1 MLVVC
6 NYATLYECW
15 VTVRMRHLKN
25 VRTSLQDLL
34 LAKHSLIVYNYF
46 INLSKYLIYKI

>member
-25 VRTSLQDLL
+25 VRTSLQDLCPDFF
-34 LAKHSLIVYNYF
+34 AGFVTCET
-46 INLSKYLIYKI
+46 